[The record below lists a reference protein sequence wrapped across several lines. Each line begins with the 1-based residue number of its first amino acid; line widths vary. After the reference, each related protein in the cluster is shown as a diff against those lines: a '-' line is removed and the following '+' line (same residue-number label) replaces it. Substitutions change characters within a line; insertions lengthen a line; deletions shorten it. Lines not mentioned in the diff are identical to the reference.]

1 MIHALAV
8 ASIYL
13 VSFLASL
20 WVMDALFRLK
30 FGVKV
35 SIRNAEGKLVKYRI
49 KDGVMTPV
57 E

>member
-1 MIHALAV
+1 MIHALVV